1 MDAANHHR
9 NLKRRQPTASGR
21 RGFTLIELLIT
32 LAVVAI
38 LSAIAWPGYASILH
52 RAQRNDARLALLR
65 IQQLQEMHYA
75 NHLRYA
81 AKFGSA
87 SDEQTLVTSGH
98 SEGGHYQL
106 SLTVAEDAQ
115 RYTAT
120 ARVRADG
127 SQRRDRGCQQLAVDE
142 SGRRRSADSQGIWT
156 EQDEHRCWR

>member
-1 MDAANHHR
+1 VTDAARHDR
-9 NLKRRQPTASGR
+9 NLKRRQPASGR
-21 RGFTLIELLIT
+21 GGFTLIELLIT

-38 LSAIAWPGYASILH
+38 LSAIAWPGYAAIMH

-87 SDEQTLVTSGH
+87 SDEETLVTSGR
-98 SEGGHYQL
+98 SDGGHYQL

-120 ARVRADG
+120 ARASADG
-127 SQRRDRGCQQLAVDE
+127 SQRRDLSCRQLAVDE
-142 SGRRRSADSQGIWT
+142 SGRRRSADSHGVWT
-156 EQDEHRCWR
+156 EQDEHRCWS